1 MKRRMLDSDESSGSM
16 LKGIVATFLS
26 MLILGPFMGIGW
38 IISGLFGGIASRGGL
53 RGFVAGLIGGIVLA
67 LIVIEISYYVG
78 PSTINHIMSYTGNF
92 YFVNN
97 VKTIYLETRQQLGV
111 DPLHTIISVAAEG
124 AIVPAVGGLIGGFFL
139 SRDSD

>member
-1 MKRRMLDSDESSGSM
+1 MLDSDESSGSM
-16 LKGIVATFLS
+16 LKGIIATFLS

-38 IISGLFGGIASRGGL
+38 ILSGLFGGIASRGGI
-53 RGFVAGLIGGIVLA
+53 RGFAAGLIGGIVLA
-67 LIVIEISYYVG
+67 LILIEISYYVA
-78 PSTINHIMSYTGNF
+78 PSTITQIMSYTGNF

-97 VKTIYLETRQQLGV
+97 IKTIYLETRQQLVV
-111 DPLHTIISVAAEG
+111 DPLHTIISVVAEG